1 MTWVALSLPI
11 GSKSAGV
18 EPMTGVVKTVISND
32 GGKSIWSAGQTAK
45 GGLLHGFADNTD
57 EWRLPNG

>member
-1 MTWVALSLPI
+1 MTWVALSLPT
-11 GSKSAGV
+11 GSKSADV
-18 EPMTGVVKTVISND
+18 AKTVISND

-45 GGLLHGFADNTD
+45 GNLLHGFADNSE